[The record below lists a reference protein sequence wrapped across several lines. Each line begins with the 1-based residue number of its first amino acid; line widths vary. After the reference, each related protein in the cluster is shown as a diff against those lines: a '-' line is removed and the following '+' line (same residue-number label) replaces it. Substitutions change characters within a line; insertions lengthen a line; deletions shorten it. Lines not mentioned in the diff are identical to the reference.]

1 MSVALVTGGS
11 RGIGRVIAEHLA
23 KSGINVAICYSGNE
37 NAAQETIEAC
47 KKHGVQAMYVKAD
60 VSNADD
66 VTEMFN
72 QIKEL
77 MGPVEILVN
86 NAGITRDGLL
96 LRMSE
101 ADYDAV
107 LDTNLKGT
115 FLCTK
120 AAIKEMMKARNGR
133 IINITSIVGVQGN
146 AGQANYCAS
155 KAGLIGMSKALAS
168 EVASRGITVNCIAP
182 GFISTAMTDVLPED
196 VKAKMMEQIPTK
208 RFGTTED
215 IANAAV
221 FLASD
226 ESSYITGQTIHV
238 NGGMLR
244 V

>member
-120 AAIKEMMKARNGR
+120 AAIKDMMKDRSGR

-146 AGQANYCAS
+146 AGQANYSAS
-155 KAGLIGMSKALAS
+155 KAGVIGFTKSVAREYGSK
-168 EVASRGITVNCIAP
+168 GITVNAVAP
-182 GFISTAMTDVLPED
+182 GFIQTAMTDQLPDNVKEAYLKQIPLARFGTPED
-196 VKAKMMEQIPTK
+196 VA
-208 RFGTTED
+208 D
-215 IANAAV
+215 V
-221 FLASD
+221 VDFLASD
-226 ESSYITGQTIHV
+226 KASYITGQVIEVT
-238 NGGMLR
+238 GGM
-244 V
+244 

>member
-77 MGPVEILVN
+77 MGPVEILIN

-120 AAIKEMMKARNGR
+120 AAIKDMMKARSGR

-146 AGQANYCAS
+146 AGQANYSAS
-155 KAGLIGMSKALAS
+155 KAGVIGFTKSVAREYGSK
-168 EVASRGITVNCIAP
+168 GITVNAVAP
-182 GFISTAMTDVLPED
+182 GFIQTAMTDQLPDNVKEAYLKQIPLARFGTPED
-196 VKAKMMEQIPTK
+196 VA
-208 RFGTTED
+208 D
-215 IANAAV
+215 V
-221 FLASD
+221 VDFLASD
-226 ESSYITGQTIHV
+226 KASYITGQVIEVT
-238 NGGMLR
+238 GGM
-244 V
+244 

>member
-11 RGIGRVIAEHLA
+11 RGIGRVIAENLA
-23 KSGINVAICYSGNE
+23 KSGINIAICYSGNE
-37 NAAQETIEAC
+37 NAAQETIESC
-47 KKHGVQAMYVKAD
+47 KKHGVQAMYIKAD

-66 VTEMFN
+66 VSEMFN

-120 AAIKEMMKARNGR
+120 A
-133 IINITSIVGVQGN
+133 SISLLLLVF
-146 AGQANYCAS
+146 
-155 KAGLIGMSKALAS
+155 
-168 EVASRGITVNCIAP
+168 R
-182 GFISTAMTDVLPED
+182 AMLD
-196 VKAKMMEQIPTK
+196 
-208 RFGTTED
+208 R
-215 IANAAV
+215 
-221 FLASD
+221 
-226 ESSYITGQTIHV
+226 QTIV
-238 NGGMLR
+238 QVKQVLSDLR
-244 V
+244 SR